1 MRKLEIDVNDLV
13 MSKSGDYENIVRG
26 TDNYLV
32 LFFNFGKTWT
42 KRKKVVHITDVEGN
56 EYNSVVIK
64 NSISIPKSV
73 TETSR
78 IYVQLY
84 GREGNE
90 TVSTNTITIEQI

>member
-1 MRKLEIDVNDLV
+1 MRKLEIDVNDLI

-32 LFFNFGKTWT
+32 LFFNFDRTWT
-42 KRKKVVHITDVEGN
+42 KRKKVVHIADVEGN
-56 EYNSVVIK
+56 EYNSVITK
-64 NSISIPKSV
+64 NSVSIPKSV

-84 GREGNE
+84 GREGRT
-90 TVSTNTITIEQI
+90 TVKTNIVTIEQL